1 MGTWLEKASKSRILG
16 GVGERVGGMHS
27 RSADSQVVGTALNV
41 FQGTGEPA
49 SFKDRAG
56 NNRGGSK
63 GAKSVLSIR

>member
-1 MGTWLEKASKSRILG
+1 M
-16 GVGERVGGMHS
+16 GERVGGMHS